1 MALAA
6 PHRTV
11 SHCCPLPHADHSY
24 SPPSISI
31 HPEQGVEMGTNITI
45 RCRNKDYGATFLLHK
60 DGSSDPLQCQD
71 FSERGT
77 ATFTLF
83 GVTPADSGT
92 YMCSY
97 RLWRYAFMSSPL
109 GDSVMLE
116 VTPTPAPPGGSEPP
130 ICMPPL
136 SWMGGCVSAS
146 SLHGG
151 CGWQ

>member
-31 HPEQGVEMGTNITI
+31 HPEQCVEMGTNITI
-45 RCRNKDYGATFLLHK
+45 RCWNKDYGAAFLLHK
-60 DGSSDPLQCQD
+60 DGHSSPIQQQEPDYW
-71 FSERGT
+71 GT

-92 YMCSY
+92 YRCSY
-97 RLWRYAFMSSPL
+97 RIRSCCLLFSPL
-109 GDSVMLE
+109 GDNVNLE
-116 VTPTPAPPGGSEPP
+116 MIPRTAIPGRSEPP
-130 ICMPPL
+130 FSVPL
-136 SWMGGCVSAS
+136 
-146 SLHGG
+146 LTHG
-151 CGWQ
+151 